1 MNNLQTYTQ
10 NLPDT
15 IEDLTQFV
23 LVGKAKLD
31 AYMIKLRTVNKLST
45 AQEIRDQTLQETQE
59 LSAALIAAEQRI
71 GEILLAIPKATPNN
85 NQFHENPDGWKLAK
99 TKAKVTSEMG
109 YSRHEVSDYQRMA
122 QNPEIVDRV
131 ISEAI
136 ENGKVVTKTQVMKE
150 IRAVKE
156 EARRKIE
163 ELERREPE
171 VVTREVVPEDYRE
184 VKSKAKAYD
193 AETNRLNQKIS
204 DMAKERNK
212 LEDQIRELQI
222 QTVQEQ
228 SKNSLLADCVYFV
241 SRCGF
246 FINDVAGYVWLADKL
261 ADLPAKEREQYV
273 RAASAVRDWA
283 VALLQSVERDKEYG
297 EPEIQKL
304 IEESAGKPA
313 DS

>member
-1 MNNLQTYTQ
+1 MNNLQTYNQ

-15 IEDLTQFV
+15 LEELTQFV

-31 AYMIKLRTVNKLST
+31 AYMIKLRTVNRLSM
-45 AQEIRDQTLQETQE
+45 AQEIRDQTLKEAQEIST
-59 LSAALIAAEQRI
+59 ALIAAEQRI
-71 GEILLAIPKATPNN
+71 GELLLSIPAKSGMRTDLQTSGQMCP
-85 NQFHENPDGWKLAK
+85 EVK
-99 TKAKVTSEMG
+99 TKTETIKEMG
-109 YSRHEVSDYQRMA
+109 YSERESKDYQQMA
-122 QNPEIVDRV
+122 QNPETVQRIIDK
-131 ISEAI
+131 AI
-136 ENGKVVTKTQVMKE
+136 ESGEVVTKTQVMKE

-156 EARRKIE
+156 EAKRKIE

-171 VVTREVVPEDYRE
+171 IVTREVVPKDYLE
-184 VKSKAKAYD
+184 AKSKAKAYD
-193 AETNRLNQKIS
+193 AETNRLNKKIS

-228 SKNSLLADCVYFV
+228 SKNSLLSDCVYFV

-304 IEESAGKPA
+304 IEESTGKPA